1 MHMRRTWMAVLAM
14 ALVTVAPLAAQQTQ
28 QQQQEQR
35 ERERQERADLERRM
49 RELQN
54 ELRDVQRRLN
64 EGSREERE
72 RIVRERLQS
81 VRVQTPR
88 AVIFSR
94 NRGRLGVL
102 VDTERDPARDSIGAE
117 LNGVSSGGPAEQA
130 GLRAG
135 DIITMFNGERLTG
148 RYPPAGEYESEPGM
162 KLGHFA
168 QDLEDGDTVQV
179 EYRRG
184 TQRQRATIVAREL
197 EPENWYRYGF
207 TVNPPSFK
215 VEASPMVGAMARSM
229 MFAFGDPWLNM
240 ELVSLNP
247 ELGEYFGTNEGLLVI
262 RAPRDSTI
270 NLRSGDVILRID
282 GRTPSSHS
290 QLMRIFRSY
299 SAGESVQIEIMRQKR
314 RMTVTATI
322 PERDDEDFP
331 MWERR

>member
-1 MHMRRTWMAVLAM
+1 MRRTWMAVLAM
-14 ALVTVAPLAAQQTQ
+14 ALVVVAPLAAQQTQ
-28 QQQQEQR
+28 QQTR
-35 ERERQERADLERRM
+35 EREREEQRELERRM

-54 ELRDVQRRLN
+54 ELREIQRQLN
-64 EGSREERE
+64 AVTREER
-72 RIVRERLQS
+72 RGV

-88 AVIFSR
+88 VVIFPR
-94 NRGRLGVL
+94 NRARLGVT
-102 VDTERDPARDSIGAE
+102 VDTERNPAGDSIGAE
-117 LNGVSSGGPAEQA
+117 LSSVSPGGPAEQA
-130 GLRAG
+130 GLRVG
-135 DIITMFNGERLTG
+135 DIITTFNGERLTG
-148 RYPPAGEYESEPGM
+148 RYPAAGEYESEPGM
-162 KLGHFA
+162 KLVHYA
-168 QDLEDGDTVQV
+168 QDLDDGDTVQV

-197 EPENWYRYGF
+197 EPENWYSYGF

-215 VEASPMVGAMARSM
+215 VEASPMVGAMVGSM
-229 MFAFGDPWLNM
+229 MFAFGDHWLNM

-322 PERDDEDFP
+322 PERDDEDFER
-331 MWERR
+331 MWEGR

>member
-1 MHMRRTWMAVLAM
+1 MRRTWMTVLAM
-14 ALVTVAPLAAQQTQ
+14 ALVAVAPLAAQQTQ
-28 QQQQEQR
+28 QQTR
-35 ERERQERADLERRM
+35 EREREEQRALERRM

-54 ELRDVQRRLN
+54 ELREVQRQLN
-64 EGSREERE
+64 EATRAER
-72 RIVRERLQS
+72 RAA
-81 VRVQTPR
+81 VRVTPR
-88 AVIFSR
+88 AVIFPR
-94 NRGRLGVL
+94 NRARLGVT
-102 VDTERDPARDSIGAE
+102 VDTERNPARDSIGAE
-117 LNGVSSGGPAEQA
+117 LSSVSPGGPAEQA

-135 DIITMFNGERLTG
+135 DIITTFNGERLTG
-148 RYPPAGEYESEPGM
+148 RYPAAGEYESEPGM
-162 KLGHFA
+162 KLVHFA
-168 QDLEDGDTVQV
+168 QDLDDGDTVQV

-197 EPENWYRYGF
+197 EPENWYSYGF
-207 TVNPPSFK
+207 TVNPPSVR
-215 VEASPMVGAMARSM
+215 VEASPMVGELARSM
-229 MFAFGDPWLNM
+229 MFAFGDHWLNM

-247 ELGEYFGTNEGLLVI
+247 ELGEYFGTNDGLLVI
-262 RAPRDSTI
+262 RASRDSTF

-322 PERDDEDFP
+322 PERDDEDLER

>member
-1 MHMRRTWMAVLAM
+1 MGRTWMAVLAM
-14 ALVTVAPLAAQQTQ
+14 ALVAVAPLAAQQTQ
-28 QQQQEQR
+28 QQTR
-35 ERERQERADLERRM
+35 EREREEQRELERRM

-54 ELRDVQRRLN
+54 ELREIQRQLN
-64 EGSREERE
+64 AATREER
-72 RIVRERLQS
+72 RGAGA
-81 VRVQTPR
+81 VRVQAPR

-94 NRGRLGVL
+94 NRARLGVN
-102 VDTERDPARDSIGAE
+102 VDTERNPARDSIGAE
-117 LNGVSSGGPAEQA
+117 LSSVSPGGPAEQA

-135 DIITMFNGERLTG
+135 DIITTFNGERLTG
-148 RYPPAGEYESEPGM
+148 RYPAAGEYESEPGM
-162 KLGHFA
+162 KLVHFA
-168 QDLEDGDTVQV
+168 QDLDDGDTVQV

-197 EPENWYRYGF
+197 EPENWYSYGF
-207 TVNPPSFK
+207 TVNPPSIK
-215 VEASPMVGAMARSM
+215 VEASPMVGEMARSM
-229 MFAFGDPWLNM
+229 MFAFADHWLNM

>member
-1 MHMRRTWMAVLAM
+1 MRRMWMAVLAM
-14 ALVTVAPLAAQQTQ
+14 TLVAVAPLLAQQTQ

-35 ERERQERADLERRM
+35 DRERQERADLERRM

-54 ELRDVQRRLN
+54 ELREVQRQLS
-64 EGSREERE
+64 GALREERVSAI
-72 RIVRERLQS
+72 RVTPRAS
-81 VRVQTPR
+81 VRVGPR
-88 AVIFSR
+88 AVVFPR
-94 NRGRLGVL
+94 NRARLGVN
-102 VDTERDPARDSIGAE
+102 VDTRRNPARDSIGAE
-117 LNGVSSGGPAEQA
+117 LSSVSPGGPAEQA

-135 DIITMFNGERLTG
+135 DIITTFNGERLTG
-148 RYPPAGEYESEPGM
+148 RYPAAGEYESEPGM
-162 KLGHFA
+162 KLVHFA
-168 QDLEDGDTVQV
+168 QDLDDGDSVQV

-184 TQRQRATIVAREL
+184 TERQRATIVAREL
-197 EPENWYRYGF
+197 EPENWFNYDF

-215 VEASPMVGAMARSM
+215 VEASPMVGEMARSM
-229 MFAFGDPWLNM
+229 MFAFADHWLNM

-247 ELGEYFGTNEGLLVI
+247 ELGEYFGTSEGLLVI

-322 PERDDEDFP
+322 PERDDEDFA

>member
-1 MHMRRTWMAVLAM
+1 MRRTWMAVLAM
-14 ALVTVAPLAAQQTQ
+14 ALVAVAPLAAQQTQ
-28 QQQQEQR
+28 QQTR
-35 ERERQERADLERRM
+35 EREREEQRALERRM

-54 ELRDVQRRLN
+54 ELREVQRQLN
-64 EGSREERE
+64 EATRAER
-72 RIVRERLQS
+72 RAA
-81 VRVQTPR
+81 VRVTPR
-88 AVIFSR
+88 AVIFPR
-94 NRGRLGVL
+94 NRARLGVT
-102 VDTERDPARDSIGAE
+102 VDTERNPARDSIGAE
-117 LNGVSSGGPAEQA
+117 LSSVSPGGPAEQA

-135 DIITMFNGERLTG
+135 DIITTFNGERLTG
-148 RYPPAGEYESEPGM
+148 RYPAAGEYESEPGM
-162 KLGHFA
+162 KLVHFA
-168 QDLEDGDTVQV
+168 QDLDDGDTVQV

-197 EPENWYRYGF
+197 EPENWYSYGF
-207 TVNPPSFK
+207 TVNPPSVR
-215 VEASPMVGAMARSM
+215 VEASPMVGELARSM
-229 MFAFGDPWLNM
+229 MFAFGDHWLNM

-247 ELGEYFGTNEGLLVI
+247 ELGEYFGTNDGLLVI
-262 RAPRDSTI
+262 RASRDSTF

-322 PERDDEDFP
+322 PERDDEDLER